1 MDFKLN
7 SKFQPSGDQPDA
19 IKQLVE
25 GIHQGE
31 KYQTLLGVT
40 GSGKTFTVAN
50 VIEQT
55 QKPTLILS
63 HNKTLVSQLY
73 GEFKQFFPENAVE
86 YFVSYYDYYQPEAYM
101 SKTDTYIEKD
111 LSINQ
116 EIEKLRLSTSTSL
129 LSGRRDIIVVASVS
143 CIYGMG
149 NPTDYKNG
157 IIRIKVGDQIP
168 RNNFLHKLVESLYS
182 RTETVFERG
191 NFRVRGDTVD
201 IFLPYADFAYRIQF
215 WGDEIELIESFE
227 PDTGRSIGQ
236 IDNIA
241 IFPAYMYVTPKDQML
256 EIIHDIQDELN
267 DQINYFQSVGK
278 NLEAA
283 RLKER
288 VNFDLEMIRELG
300 YCSGIEN
307 YSRFMDRRSPGDRPF
322 CLLDYF
328 PDDYLLIIDESH
340 ASVPQVGAM
349 YGGDRA
355 RKTNLVEYGFRLPS
369 AMDNRPL
376 NFQEFEQMM
385 VQTIFVSATPGNYE
399 MEKTQGAFIEQVV
412 RPTGL
417 LDPTIDVRPSLNQI
431 DDLMEEIEIVIKR
444 NERILIT
451 TLTKRMAEELTR
463 YLFRAGVNCR
473 YIHSEVDTLDRIE
486 IIRDL
491 RLGAFDVL
499 IGVNL
504 LREGLDL
511 PEVSLVCIL
520 DADKEGF
527 LRNMRSLI
535 QVAGRAARNSNGKVI
550 FYADKMT
557 DSMRNT
563 IDETSRRREK
573 QIRYNTAHG
582 ITPTTVTKTKE
593 EIMKQSQVL
602 DIRNVSSKVYVEK
615 DETSLAADPIVAYMT
630 KSQLEKA
637 IEATKSK
644 MKKAAKET
652 DYIEAARLR
661 DEMFALEKIYKD
673 KFPS

>member
-55 QKPTLILS
+55 QKPTIILS

>member
-236 IDNIA
+236 IDTIA

-573 QIRYNTAHG
+573 QIRYNTTHG

-630 KSQLEKA
+630 KTQLEKA